1 MDEETVFGVEFG
13 VVVCTIRYKCF
24 RMSAHRG
31 VGHYLVEEV
40 LL

>member
-13 VVVCTIRYKCF
+13 VVVCTIRNEGL
-24 RMSAHRG
+24 RMSVHRG
-31 VGHYLVEEV
+31 VGHYLVEVV

>member
-13 VVVCTIRYKCF
+13 VVVCTIRYEGF
-24 RMSAHRG
+24 RMSAHWG